1 MCIYKYLLEEHE
13 VKYSIYHYD
22 HCGKVQAIEKLYR
35 QSLTSF
41 IIDRQAHILAHRP
54 KVLDLLDLFV
64 TKGLNYL
71 FTGIESSLDG
81 LSDHILV
88 FLTMSLTVVSCEGT
102 MLLHYR
108 KTNWEGFCTYLN
120 EHINM
125 RLLLETTNDIEEACK
140 LLIYTVQVAA
150 WQNTP
155 STHKVSDSII
165 FQPVELK
172 NKIAE
177 KRRLRQNWQLS

>member
-22 HCGKVQAIEKLYR
+22 HCGKVQAIKKLYR

-88 FLTMSLTVVSCEGT
+88 FLTMSLTVVSCEGCC
-102 MLLHYR
+102 
-108 KTNWEGFCTYLN
+108 CTYLN